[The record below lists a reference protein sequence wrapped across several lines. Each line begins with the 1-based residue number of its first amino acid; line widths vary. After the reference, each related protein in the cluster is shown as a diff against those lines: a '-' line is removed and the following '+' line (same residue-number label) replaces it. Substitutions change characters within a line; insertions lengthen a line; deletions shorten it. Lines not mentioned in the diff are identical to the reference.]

1 MLAEQHTCD
10 SAALNE
16 DLDFI
21 RRLVTQG
28 GPQADDAPRFTS
40 WLMRLDVRRREGRL
54 DDNALRAIR
63 DAFGNAMSSVTMQG
77 FAWCKPHGYAGD
89 YEIIDRIYTG
99 YLAEAP
105 HTNWDRYWQSQPA
118 AVAVRNRKAYFHR
131 LLSAVA
137 EHGPASVLKVAS
149 GPGRSMYE
157 WLQANPDAPLHIEC
171 IDIDPKAVDYAR
183 QLNARHAEKL
193 RFHCMNALQFRPER
207 QYQLIWSAGLFDYFS
222 DAIFVRLLRRLL
234 SAVAPDGELVVGNF
248 APSNPSRA
256 YMALMSWHLIHRSA
270 DALRGLAL
278 KAGARADEIHVGQ
291 EEAGV
296 NLFLHVRPGSAANG
310 AARA

>member
-1 MLAEQHTCD
+1 MQAEQRSCD
-10 SAALNE
+10 GAALSD

-21 RRLVTQG
+21 RRLVAQG
-28 GPQADDAPRFTS
+28 GPQADDAPRFTA
-40 WLMRLDVRRREGRL
+40 WLTRLDERRREGLL
-54 DDNALRAIR
+54 DDGALSAIR
-63 DAFGNAMSSVTMQG
+63 DAFGSALSSVTLQG

-99 YLAEAP
+99 YLAAAP

-118 AVAVRNRKAYFHR
+118 ALAVRNRKAYFHR
-131 LLSAVA
+131 LLSALA
-137 EHGPASVLKVAS
+137 ERGPASVLKLAS

-157 WLQANPDAPLHIEC
+157 WLQANPNAALNIEC
-171 IDIDPKAVDYAR
+171 IDIDPKAIDYAR
-183 QLNARHAEKL
+183 QLNARHADKL
-193 RFHCMNALQFRPER
+193 RFHCMNALQFRAER

-234 SAVAPDGELVVGNF
+234 SALAPGGELVVGNF
-248 APSNPSRA
+248 APSNPNRA
-256 YMALMSWHLIHRSA
+256 YMALMSWDLIHRSA
-270 DALRGLAL
+270 DALRRLAL
-278 KAGARADEIHVGQ
+278 RAGARADEIHVGQ